1 MRAMYTGKINCS
13 KIVKDKLFSG
23 QTGQMMDCVIFIDT
37 DKPDK
42 YGNTMSIQ
50 QSTKKDEASIYLGN
64 FKEYKPKS
72 EQKNPESKPDNSNQ
86 PDDLPF

>member
-1 MRAMYTGKINCS
+1 MRSMYTGKINCS

-64 FKEYKPKS
+64 FKEYKPKES
-72 EQKNPESKPDNSNQ
+72 VQVQEKKDEQDENTG
-86 PDDLPF
+86 LPF